1 MTQAKRPE
9 EVRSREDL
17 FDFITD
23 LADEFET
30 GDTSGWRNRTVPE
43 YLDGMSG
50 WLLGADGAYRN
61 SKGTPVPEHP
71 TWELVAW
78 MLSAGTDYE

>member
-1 MTQAKRPE
+1 MGRRPD
-9 EVRSREDL
+9 EVRSRDDL

-23 LADEFET
+23 LAEEFEAVS
-30 GDTSGWRNRTVPE
+30 DGWRNRTVPE

-61 SKGTPVPEHP
+61 FKGVPVPEQP

-78 MLSAGTDYE
+78 MLWAATDHE